1 VAQETALKAT
11 SQARVRALLGLGPW
25 PDSDSTSSRC
35 VTAPGPGTHHDSQP
49 PVGWEL
55 GGPWGLGTART
66 LAQLHNRMG
75 LRVAVADEGAEG
87 MPLGGGQVPGAPLV
101 CQGVEEQARSGWL
114 PPEVMYS

>member
-1 VAQETALKAT
+1 LKAT

-25 PDSDSTSSRC
+25 PDTDTDTRSSGSHS
-35 VTAPGPGTHHDSQP
+35 TAPGTGHDSQP
-49 PVGWEL
+49 PSGWEV

-66 LAQLHNRMG
+66 LAQLYHRMG
-75 LRVAVADEGAEG
+75 LRVVASDEGAEG
-87 MPLGGGQVPGAPLV
+87 IPSGSGQVPGAHLV